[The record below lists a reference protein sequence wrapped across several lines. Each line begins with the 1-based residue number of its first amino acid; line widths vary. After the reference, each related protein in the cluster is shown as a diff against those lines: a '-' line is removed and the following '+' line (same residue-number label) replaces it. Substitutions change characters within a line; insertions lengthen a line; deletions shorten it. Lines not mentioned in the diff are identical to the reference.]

1 MFSQCEPVSRTTENM
16 IPRNSKKSNDGS
28 ICLIIRTSSI
38 C

>member
-16 IPRNSKKSNDGS
+16 SPRNSKNSNDES
-28 ICLIIRTSSI
+28 IYLIIRTSSI